1 MGPRVGKE
9 AHETLL
15 VSTSTAARQQQ
26 ALQCS
31 PKTFKESDGEAFA
44 TQDAIQRD
52 ASHPIAITIYH
63 NDFGKM

>member
-15 VSTSTAARQQQ
+15 VSP
-26 ALQCS
+26 LQHDNNSQYSVS